1 MLVYELKLMVI
12 FVLELKE
19 MIVILNLMLEIV
31 IFDIMFVMYWSC
43 LWNILL
49 VELKEVFIVKISL
62 VVFVLYKF
70 VRLF

>member
-31 IFDIMFVMYWSC
+31 IFDIMFVMYCSC

>member
-1 MLVYELKLMVI
+1 MVI

-31 IFDIMFVMYWSC
+31 IFDIMFVMYCSC

-70 VRLF
+70 VRLI

>member
-31 IFDIMFVMYWSC
+31 IFDIMFVMNCSC

-70 VRLF
+70 VRFF

>member
-70 VRLF
+70 VRLI